1 MHNTGVRTIAAA
13 VAIMSTLSACAVVEE
28 SISAPDVNL
37 TAVKLEAVDFSRQ
50 TFKLSFDVSNPN
62 AFPLPVNLI
71 DYGVRLDGHRFASGR
86 TDCDI
91 MVPAGG
97 DTEFDISVELDLLK
111 SAPALLS
118 VVHDSARRD
127 IPYSLEGRVG
137 LSIPATKPLRFEQ
150 NGRIQMTALLD

>member
-1 MHNTGVRTIAAA
+1 MHNAGVRTIAAA
-13 VAIMSTLSACAVVEE
+13 VAVLSTLSACAVVEE

-37 TAVKLEAVDFSRQ
+37 TAVKLETLDFSGQ

-71 DYGVRLDGHRFASGR
+71 DYGVSLDGHRFASGR

-118 VVHDSARRD
+118 VVHDSAKRD
-127 IPYSLEGRVG
+127 IPYSLEGRVS
-137 LSIPATKPLRFEQ
+137 LAIPATKPLKFEQ
-150 NGRIQMTALLD
+150 SGRIQMTALLD